1 MLSHGLRQLFDA
13 KLVASCQQT
22 CCKLIVQTRSQ
33 QACCKLF
40 QQVITSLQTT
50 KVATSPILTGLL
62 QLVDKQKDCSVFGCV
77 YISETGRNLSLRL
90 KEHKTNCELIAKLVK
105 KLG

>member
-33 QACCKLF
+33 QAYCKLF
-40 QQVITSLQTT
+40 QQVITSLQMT

-62 QLVDKQKDCSVFGCV
+62 QLVDKQKDCGVWLCTLARLAE
-77 YISETGRNLSLRL
+77 ISHYVL
-90 KEHKTNCELIAKLVK
+90 KNIRLIAS
-105 KLG
+105 